1 MICKSDIFRF
11 VGGKFETFLLMS
23 KKKKKTLLV
32 CLTEYSNGV
41 VDPKSNTMLT
51 YICFKGQNLLFCKDA
66 ADDINA
72 RNDAISQEL
81 WPI

>member
-23 KKKKKTLLV
+23 KKKKKKTLLV

-41 VDPKSNTMLT
+41 VDPKSNTMLI

-72 RNDAISQEL
+72 RK
-81 WPI
+81 